1 MEFTIT
7 CPIDGPVTV
16 SLEDIDTVV
25 LREAER
31 ADITFVCPHCGTEIT
46 VSAVVP
52 SFLMAAIEA
61 LAEEGDSTGPFA
73 GMFEVASDTE
83 DAVELVAPDDPG
95 LAGTRHGHG
104 YQGMAQIAVLTEG
117 PAAEV
122 APQVEVRQL
131 GPGGLRVVAGEQR
144 QEHLR
149 VARQSVHQR
158 RNTRQGTLE

>member
-25 LREAER
+25 LREPER

-61 LAEEGDSTGPFA
+61 LAEDGDSTGGPFA
-73 GMFEVASDTE
+73 GMFRTSDELAEAFETAPPPADPVAE
-83 DAVELVAPDDPG
+83 AYCEYF
-95 LAGTRHGHG
+95 R
-104 YQGMAQIAVLTEG
+104 
-117 PAAEV
+117 
-122 APQVEVRQL
+122 RQL
-131 GPGGLRVVAGEQR
+131 AHIDCVDDVLAEIDAPRKD
-144 QEHLR
+144 
-149 VARQSVHQR
+149 
-158 RNTRQGTLE
+158 